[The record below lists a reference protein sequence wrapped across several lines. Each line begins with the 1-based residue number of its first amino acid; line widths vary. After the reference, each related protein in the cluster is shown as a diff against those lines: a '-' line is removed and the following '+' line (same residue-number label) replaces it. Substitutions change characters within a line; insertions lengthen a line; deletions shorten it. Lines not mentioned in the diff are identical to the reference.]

1 MFVKYLK
8 FLFVLLAACLL
19 AACGG
24 GGGSAGTTS
33 GSSSGS
39 TVTATLVV
47 TLTDS
52 SGAALATPHTL
63 KAGQFY
69 LAQATALDSSGKPI
83 TNQVVTF
90 TTDAT
95 LVTLSAS
102 TALTDSNGVASVKI
116 TPLSV
121 SGAGSVG
128 ASMTYNSTAITGTAA
143 SYQVTPLAVTGTPSL
158 TLTLTDSA
166 GVTLST
172 PRTFVTGATYKAKVL
187 AVDATNAPISNLV
200 VTFTT
205 DATLATISP
214 ASALTDANGV
224 ATVQIVPLTK
234 TGAGSVQVS
243 AAINGTTYTSPA
255 IAYQVTSA
263 SVAASLVFVPQTATT
278 ANPTPGIIV
287 VSSANNGN
295 KLLTATF
302 QLNNSQGV
310 GISGQSLVLTLNAQ
324 AVSAGVTFLVNGV
337 NSSAS
342 QTFVTDQSGQINAY
356 VASGTLPTSI
366 VITATLA
373 TNSTITGSS
382 YGLAVSNG
390 RPTQL
395 RSSIAASTLSVE
407 AASGGSVTQGVQ
419 STLTV
424 LLSDRMGNPIPTGTV
439 VNLIASHGQV
449 QGTCTV
455 AIVSNTSQCS
465 AVWTS
470 ASSRPA
476 SGLFTVLAYLDGE
489 EDFVDANGNNQ
500 YDSGETFYDVGQA
513 FLPKTV
519 SADVPVSSLVYNAA
533 LDQPISGGMTGSK
546 ACVVTNSTTIY
557 YAIAN
562 TCDGIWSSSVRV
574 RLGVRMNWAGNVAYM
589 TQTGSTS
596 SSMTIK
602 VADDLGNSMPS
613 NSTFTAS
620 LTCQGTNSSGAA
632 TTVSV
637 PVSLSQSSSSNTI
650 SYAVVNVAYSTDL
663 AAAGYTTGK
672 CSLLFSVTTPGGA
685 TTGKYFSATY

>member
-8 FLFVLLAACLL
+8 YLFVLLAACLL

-63 KAGQFY
+63 KAGQSY

-83 TNQVVTF
+83 TNQVITF
-90 TTDAT
+90 TADAT

-102 TALTDSNGVASVKI
+102 TALTDSSGVASVKI

-143 SYQVTPLAVTGTPSL
+143 SYQVTPLAATGSPSL
-158 TLTLTDSA
+158 SLTLTDSS
-166 GVTLST
+166 GVALST
-172 PRTFVTGATYKAKVL
+172 PRTFVTGATYKARVVVL
-187 AVDATNAPISNLV
+187 DASSTPISNQV

-205 DATLATISP
+205 DSTLATISP
-214 ASALTDANGV
+214 ASSLTDSSGV
-224 ATVQIVPLTK
+224 ATVQIVPLTQ

-243 AAINGTTYTSPA
+243 AAISGTTYTSSA
-255 IAYQVTSA
+255 VSYQVTSA
-263 SVAASLVFVPQTATT
+263 SVAATLVYVPQTATT

-310 GISGQSLVLTLNAQ
+310 GISGQSLVLTLNSQ

-342 QTFVTDQSGQINAY
+342 QTYVTDQSGQVNAY
-356 VASGTLPTSI
+356 VASGTLPTPI

-373 TNSTITGSS
+373 SNSTITGSS

-395 RSSIAASTLSVE
+395 RSSIAATTLSVE
-407 AASGGSVTQGVQ
+407 AASGSSVIQGVQ

-424 LLSDRMGNPIPTGTV
+424 LLSDRMGNPIPVGTV

-519 SADVPVSSLVYNAA
+519 SSDVSVASLVYNSA
-533 LDQPISGGMTGSK
+533 LDQPIAGGMTGTQ
-546 ACVVTNSTTIY
+546 ACVVTNSTPIY

-562 TCDGIWSSSVRV
+562 TCDGVWSSSVRV
-574 RLGVRMNWAGNVAYM
+574 RLGARMNWAGNVATISVLSNSLSGM
-589 TQTGSTS
+589 TLRVS
-596 SSMTIK
+596 
-602 VADDLGNSMPS
+602 DDLGNAMPTGS
-613 NSTFTAS
+613 S
-620 LTCQGTNSSGAA
+620 LTGTLSCPSTVTSVPG
-632 TTVSV
+632 TTLSLSKTLNTITYVDVSV
-637 PVSLSQSSSSNTI
+637 TYDFALSANSGCNLKFT
-650 SYAVVNVAYSTDL
+650 
-663 AAAGYTTGK
+663 
-672 CSLLFSVTTPGGA
+672 VTTPGGVV
-685 TTGKYFSATY
+685 TGKSISTN

>member
-1 MFVKYLK
+1 MKYLK
-8 FLFVLLAACLL
+8 YLFVLLAASLL
-19 AACGG
+19 TACGG
-24 GGGSAGTTS
+24 GGGSAGTASS
-33 GSSSGS
+33 GSSGS
-39 TVTATLVV
+39 STSKATLVV

-69 LAQATALDSSGKPI
+69 LAQALALDASGNPI
-83 TNQVVTF
+83 ANQVVTF
-90 TTDAT
+90 TTDST
-95 LVTLSAS
+95 LVTLAAA
-102 TALTDSNGVASVKI
+102 TALTDASGVASVKM

-121 SGAGSVG
+121 SGAGAVG
-128 ASMTYNSTAITGTAA
+128 ASMTYSATAVTGTAA
-143 SYQVTPLAVTGTPSL
+143 SYQVTPSAATGTPTLS
-158 TLTLTDSA
+158 LTLTDSSGA
-166 GVTLST
+166 VLST
-172 PRTFVTGATYKAKVL
+172 PRTFVTGSSYKARVTVL
-187 AVDATNAPISNLV
+187 DATSAPISNLV

-205 DATLATISP
+205 DSTLATISP

-234 TGAGSVQVS
+234 TGAGSVQAS
-243 AAINGTTYTSPA
+243 AAFNGATYTSSA
-255 IAYQVTSA
+255 VSYQVTSA
-263 SVAASLVFVPQTATT
+263 SVAASVVYVPQTATT

-310 GISGQSLVLTLNAQ
+310 GISGQSLVLSLNAQ
-324 AVSAGVTFLVNGV
+324 AISAGVTFLVNGV

-342 QTFVTDQSGQINAY
+342 QTFVTDQSGQVNAY
-356 VASGTLPTSI
+356 VASGTLPTPI
-366 VITATLA
+366 VIAATLA
-373 TNSTITGSS
+373 SNSTITGSS

-395 RSSIAASTLSVE
+395 RSSIAATTLSVE
-407 AASGGSVTQGVQ
+407 AASGGSVIQGVQ

-424 LLSDRMGNPIPTGTV
+424 LLSDRMGNPIPVGTV

-470 ASSRPA
+470 AASRPT

-513 FLPKTV
+513 YLPKTV
-519 SADVPVSSLVYNAA
+519 TASVAVADLAYNPA
-533 LDQPISGGMTGSK
+533 LDQPIAGGMTGSQ
-546 ACVVTNSTTIY
+546 ACVITNSTPIY

-562 TCDGIWSSSVRV
+562 TCDGVWSSSVRV
-574 RLGVRMNWAGNVAYM
+574 RLGIRLNWASNVPVLVK
-589 TQTGSTS
+589 GDSTTTL
-596 SSMTIK
+596 MAITVK
-602 VADDLGNSMPS
+602 DDLGNAMPS
-613 NSTFTAS
+613 GSALSATMSCSYADGTTFSPAVTLSQTATPNSTA
-620 LTCQGTNSSGAA
+620 GIVVKA
-632 TTVSV
+632 TFSDL
-637 PVSLSQSSSSNTI
+637 SLSSP
-650 SYAVVNVAYSTDL
+650 AYKS
-663 AAAGYTTGK
+663 
-672 CSLLFSVTTPGGA
+672 CSLKFTVKTPGG
-685 TTGKYFSATY
+685 TTTTETFSAQVS

>member
-1 MFVKYLK
+1 VKYVKYL
-8 FLFVLLAACLL
+8 FVVLAASLL

-24 GGGSAGTTS
+24 GGGSGGTPSS
-33 GSSSGS
+33 GSSGS

-52 SGAALATPHTL
+52 SGTALATPHTL

-69 LAQATALDSSGKPI
+69 LAQAKALTSSGNPI
-83 TNQVVTF
+83 ANQVVTF
-90 TTDAT
+90 TTDST
-95 LVTLSAS
+95 LVTLASA
-102 TALTDSNGVASVKI
+102 TGLTDANGVASVKM

-121 SGAGSVG
+121 AGAGSVG
-128 ASMTYNSTAITGTAA
+128 ATMSYLASGATAATTITGTAA
-143 SYQVTPLAVTGTPSL
+143 SYQVTPSAATGTPTLSL
-158 TLTLTDSA
+158 ALTDSS
-166 GVTLST
+166 GNTLST
-172 PRTFVTGATYKAKVL
+172 PRTFITGTSYKAKVTV
-187 AVDATNAPISNLV
+187 VDASNTPVSNLA

-234 TGAGSVQVS
+234 TGAGSVQAS
-243 AAINGTTYTSPA
+243 AAFNGTTYSSPVVS
-255 IAYQVTSA
+255 YQVASA
-263 SVAASLVFVPQTATT
+263 SVAASLVYVPQAVTPT
-278 ANPTPGIIV
+278 NPTPGIIV

-310 GISGQSLVLTLNAQ
+310 GISGQTLVLSLNAQ
-324 AVSAGVTFLVNGV
+324 AVSAGVTFLVNGI
-337 NSSAS
+337 NSNSP
-342 QTFVTDQSGQINAY
+342 QNFVTDQSGQVNAY
-356 VASGTLPTSI
+356 VASGTLPTPI
-366 VITATLA
+366 VISASLVS
-373 TNSTITGSS
+373 NSTITGSS

-395 RSSIAASTLSVE
+395 RSSMAASILSVE
-407 AASGGSVTQGVQ
+407 AASNGSVIQGVQ

-424 LLSDRMGNPIPTGTV
+424 LLSDRMGNPIPAGTV

-476 SGLFTVLAYLDGE
+476 NGLFTVLAYLDGE

-500 YDSGETFYDVGQA
+500 YDLGETFYDMGQA

-519 SADVPVSSLVYNAA
+519 DASVPATALVYNAA
-533 LDQPISGGMTGSK
+533 TDQPIAGGMIGTS
-546 ACVVTNSTTIY
+546 ACVVTNSTPMPY
-557 YAIAN
+557 QIAN
-562 TCDGIWSSSVRV
+562 TCDNAWSSSVRV
-574 RLGVRMNWAGNVAYM
+574 RLGVRMNWAGSVATM
-589 TQTGSTS
+589 TQTANSATG
-596 SSMTIK
+596 MT
-602 VADDLGNSMPS
+602 VLVTDDLGNAMPS
-613 NSTFTAS
+613 GSKLSANLLCTTPPTVTPTLTVSPTATPNSTGPLSVQISYLPTLAGSGGAGCSVTLTVQTPGSVSTSRTFTA
-620 LTCQGTNSSGAA
+620 
-632 TTVSV
+632 VS
-637 PVSLSQSSSSNTI
+637 N
-650 SYAVVNVAYSTDL
+650 
-663 AAAGYTTGK
+663 
-672 CSLLFSVTTPGGA
+672 
-685 TTGKYFSATY
+685 

>member
-8 FLFVLLAACLL
+8 YLFVLLATALL

-24 GGGSAGTTS
+24 GGGSAGTASS
-33 GSSSGS
+33 GSSGS

-63 KAGQFY
+63 KAGQSY

-83 TNQVVTF
+83 TNQVITF
-90 TTDAT
+90 TADST
-95 LVTLSAS
+95 LVTLGAS
-102 TALTDSNGVASVKI
+102 TALTDSTGVASVKV

-121 SGAGSVG
+121 SGAGSLG

-143 SYQVTPLAVTGTPSL
+143 SYQVTPLAATGSPSL
-158 TLTLTDSA
+158 TLTLTDSS
-166 GVTLST
+166 GVALST
-172 PRTFVTGATYKAKVL
+172 PRTFVTGATYKAKVVV
-187 AVDATNAPISNLV
+187 VDASSTPISNQV

-205 DATLATISP
+205 DSTLATISP
-214 ASALTDANGV
+214 ASSLTDSNGV

-243 AAINGTTYTSPA
+243 AAINGTTYTSSA
-255 IAYQVTSA
+255 VSYQVASA
-263 SVAASLVFVPQTATT
+263 SVAASLVYVPQTATT

-324 AVSAGVTFLVNGV
+324 AVSAGVTFLVNGL
-337 NSSAS
+337 NTSAS
-342 QTFVTDQSGQINAY
+342 QTYVTDQSGQINAY
-356 VASGTLPTSI
+356 VASGTLPTPI
-366 VITATLA
+366 VITASLA
-373 TNSTITGSS
+373 SNSTITGSS

-395 RSSIAASTLSVE
+395 RSSIAATVLSVE
-407 AASGGSVTQGVQ
+407 ASSGGTGIIQGIQ

-424 LLSDRMGNPIPTGTV
+424 LLSDRMGNPIPVGTV
-439 VNLIASHGQV
+439 VNLIASHGQI

-455 AIVSNTSQCS
+455 AIVSSTSQCS

-470 ASSRPA
+470 ASTRPA

-519 SADVPVSSLVYNAA
+519 SSDVPVSSLVYNAA
-533 LDQPISGGMTGSK
+533 LDQPIAGGMTGSQ
-546 ACVVTNSTTIY
+546 ACVVTNSTSIY

-574 RLGVRMNWAGNVAYM
+574 RLGVRMNWAGNVATISVLANSLSGM
-589 TQTGSTS
+589 TLRVS
-596 SSMTIK
+596 
-602 VADDLGNSMPS
+602 DDLGNAMPTGS
-613 NSTFTAS
+613 SLAGTLVCPSTVTA
-620 LTCQGTNSSGAA
+620 
-632 TTVSV
+632 V
-637 PVSLSQSSSSNTI
+637 PGVSLSLNKTLNTI
-650 SYAVVNVAYSTDL
+650 SYVDVAVAYDFALS
-663 AAAGYTTGK
+663 ANSG
-672 CSLLFSVTTPGGA
+672 CSLKFTVTTPA
-685 TTGKYFSATY
+685 SVVTTKSISTN